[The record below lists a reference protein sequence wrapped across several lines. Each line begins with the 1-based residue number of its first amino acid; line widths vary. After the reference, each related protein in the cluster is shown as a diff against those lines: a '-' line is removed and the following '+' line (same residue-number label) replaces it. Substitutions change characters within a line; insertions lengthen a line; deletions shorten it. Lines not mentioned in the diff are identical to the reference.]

1 MEKTMTSHVTQVGA
15 STAQLDAAV
24 FQKFPDFHSPLPF
37 PAHGVPIRSRHVKKP
52 KPLEMLKD
60 FTVPLKTCRG
70 FFPAK
75 LPGGCRGFFSKTS
88 LEVEPV

>member
-15 STAQLDAAV
+15 STAQ
-24 FQKFPDFHSPLPF
+24 QTSIPPF

-60 FTVPLKTCRG
+60 FTVPLKTW
-70 FFPAK
+70 PV
-75 LPGGCRGFFSKTS
+75 GFFSQTS